1 MDSKRKTKQQYKIMD
16 THYMKAGYLN
26 PDRCVYCGDISVD
39 IDHVPPISWAYAL
52 GHKYMAE
59 EHNAPFI
66 KVPSCAECNQ
76 KILNDKKIFTLKER
90 KQYVAASL
98 RENFRKLRENQSWTI
113 EDIAEMDGR
122 LREYV
127 ENMANYRLHIEKR
140 IDWAESDISIAYY
153 YDFDTTK

>member
-1 MDSKRKTKQQYKIMD
+1 MAKPNKNRQKYKVVE

-26 PDRCVYCGDISVD
+26 PDRCVYCGDIPNEL
-39 IDHVPPISWAYAL
+39 DHVPPISWAYAL
-52 GHKYMAE
+52 GHKHMVE
-59 EHNAPFI
+59 EYNAPFI
-66 KVPSCAECNQ
+66 KVPSCPECNRF
-76 KILNDKKIFTLKER
+76 LSDKKYFTLKER
-90 KQYVAASL
+90 KQYIAAKL
-98 RENFRKLRENQSWTI
+98 RENFRKLRENPSWTI

-127 ENMANYRLHIEKR
+127 ENMANYRLHIERR